1 MAGNMVYSIQLQLR
15 VDDSQLDATIA
26 KLGTLKKAA
35 KDIHVKTAGGGYRRP
50 KLSEEDIIARSARKW
65 KQRNLE
71 ERLNIGDRWH
81 LRQFGQW
88 RFSQAGWQNGL
99 NVFQK
104 RVKTFQDSFFNNVSS
119 FSGLRYNAVNLGKVF
134 TSLTGVV
141 GKAIPALGAFGQVAI
156 GAAKIWMGV
165 HAWRL
170 ASSGLPLLVGTKL
183 LNSNNMAEA
192 ASNLMQ
198 MRMAEKGL
206 GGNYQATLNRATQL
220 AAEYGFSRVGM
231 LNAMNMFT
239 GLNVDGKKLTPE
251 EASHLAE
258 VVGKIA
264 HVGGLSFERVNVN
277 LQQLLGQAV
286 PSIRDIRELVG
297 QAPFIG
303 KLAMNMMEER
313 GVQGDYRDWLKNKSN
328 LRSVLDE
335 FNELVESH
343 PVMKARGQ
351 IALAKENFWM
361 RIADGLS
368 PYWDK
373 IAQANEKL
381 YSWLSDKIVSWV
393 SNIDVEKFGKK
404 LESFVTE
411 LSVLT
416 SSIGPLVA
424 KLVEWIND
432 LTGLSK
438 EKFPEVTL
446 GPDGQ
451 VIYTGKKIKG
461 AEGQKQEADINLAAK
476 KQIAANH
483 MPNMLSELMPK
494 LDSMGVK
501 ISPDSLSAKLRDT
514 ALINRIALTNE
525 NFNKQHLDKEYSA
538 YSLDSLYINNKW
550 RAEHTEVPKRARS
563 REGKPGIGAGY
574 DLYEADVY
582 TPNREQMLANV
593 MSYFAETHNR
603 EQFEK
608 LFGGA
613 ADADAQQL
621 SDLSKG
627 SKSVFINF
635 NKEIVDMDINIA
647 SVENIEELGRKLE
660 PKIEEVVVRGLTIA
674 LNNATSV
681 T

>member
-1 MAGNMVYSIQLQLR
+1 MVYSIQLQLR

-35 KDIHVKTAGGGYRRP
+35 KEINEKATAGYSKKK
-50 KLSEEDIIARSARKW
+50 KLTDEEIIARSARKW

-71 ERLNIGDRWH
+71 ERLNIGARWR

-99 NVFQK
+99 GVFQK

-119 FSGLRYNAVNLGKVF
+119 FSGLRYNMVNLGKVF

-141 GKAIPALGAFGQVAI
+141 GKSIPAIGKFAQVAI
-156 GAAKIWMGV
+156 GAAKILIGM

-170 ASSGLPLLVGTKL
+170 VSSGIPFLVGTKL

-264 HVGGLSFERVNVN
+264 HVGGLSFDRVNRN
-277 LQQLLGQAV
+277 IQQLLAMAV
-286 PSIRDIRELVG
+286 PNSRDLNELTT
-297 QAPFIG
+297 QAPYIG

-381 YSWLSDKIVSWV
+381 YSWLSDKIVNWI
-393 SNIDVEKFGKK
+393 SNIDVNKVG
-404 LESFVTE
+404 
-411 LSVLT
+411 
-416 SSIGPLVA
+416 A
-424 KLVEWIND
+424 KLDQFILELDTFASAIQTIAN
-432 LTGLSK
+432 TIGSIANGIS
-438 EKFPEVTL
+438 F
-446 GPDGQ
+446 
-451 VIYTGKKIKG
+451 
-461 AEGQKQEADINLAAK
+461 GQKQYGEFDPETGGVRMTWGLSTNKDAALFTTMANNIAK
-476 KQIAANH
+476 KKAYGREV
-483 MPNMLSELMPK
+483 S
-494 LDSMGVK
+494 
-501 ISPDSLSAKLRDT
+501 
-514 ALINRIALTNE
+514 RIAE
-525 NFNKQHLDKEYSA
+525 FA
-538 YSLDSLYINNKW
+538 
-550 RAEHTEVPKRARS
+550 AKRAR
-563 REGKPGIGAGY
+563 EAGHGDIVQAAY
-574 DLYEADVY
+574 DKLNSNEFIDAFVG
-582 TPNREQMLANV
+582 TS
-593 MSYFAETHNR
+593 SYFNWRYTDDTKKIR
-603 EQFEK
+603 KPTLSK
-608 LFGGA
+608 LGIKA
-613 ADADAQQL
+613 I
-621 SDLSKG
+621 SDLFPAGLRGITGTGGRSTDPNAQTVSNLSQG

>member
-35 KDIHVKTAGGGYRRP
+35 KEINEKATAGYSKKK
-50 KLSEEDIIARSARKW
+50 KLTDEEIIARSARKW

-71 ERLNIGDRWH
+71 ERLNIGARWR

-99 NVFQK
+99 GVFQK

-119 FSGLRYNAVNLGKVF
+119 FSGLRYNMVNLGKVF

-141 GKAIPALGAFGQVAI
+141 GKSIPAIGKFAQVAI
-156 GAAKIWMGV
+156 GAAKILIGM

-170 ASSGLPLLVGTKL
+170 VSSGIPFLVGTKL

-231 LNAMNMFT
+231 LNAMNMFM

-381 YSWLSDKIVSWV
+381 YSWLSDKIVNWI
-393 SNIDVEKFGKK
+393 SNIDVNKVG
-404 LESFVTE
+404 
-411 LSVLT
+411 
-416 SSIGPLVA
+416 A
-424 KLVEWIND
+424 KLDQFILELDTFASAIQTIAN
-432 LTGLSK
+432 TIGSIANGIS
-438 EKFPEVTL
+438 F
-446 GPDGQ
+446 
-451 VIYTGKKIKG
+451 
-461 AEGQKQEADINLAAK
+461 GQKQYGEFDPETGGVRMTWGLSTNKDAALFTTMANNIAK
-476 KQIAANH
+476 KKAYGREV
-483 MPNMLSELMPK
+483 S
-494 LDSMGVK
+494 
-501 ISPDSLSAKLRDT
+501 
-514 ALINRIALTNE
+514 RIAE
-525 NFNKQHLDKEYSA
+525 FA
-538 YSLDSLYINNKW
+538 
-550 RAEHTEVPKRARS
+550 AKRAR
-563 REGKPGIGAGY
+563 EAGHGDIVQAAY
-574 DLYEADVY
+574 DKLNSNEFIDAFVG
-582 TPNREQMLANV
+582 TS
-593 MSYFAETHNR
+593 SYFNWRYTDDTKKIR
-603 EQFEK
+603 KPTLSK
-608 LFGGA
+608 LGIKA
-613 ADADAQQL
+613 I
-621 SDLSKG
+621 SDLFSAGLRGITGTGGRSTDPNAQTVSNLSQG

>member
-35 KDIHVKTAGGGYRRP
+35 KEINEKATAGYSKKK
-50 KLSEEDIIARSARKW
+50 KLTDEEIIARSARKW

-71 ERLNIGDRWH
+71 ERLNIGARWR

-99 NVFQK
+99 GVFQK

-119 FSGLRYNAVNLGKVF
+119 FSGLRYNMVNLGKVF

-141 GKAIPALGAFGQVAI
+141 GKSIPAIGKFAQVAI
-156 GAAKIWMGV
+156 GAAKILIGM

-170 ASSGLPLLVGTKL
+170 VSSGIPFLVGTKL

-277 LQQLLGQAV
+277 LQQLFGQAV

-343 PVMKARGQ
+343 PVMKAKGQ

-381 YSWLSDKIVSWV
+381 YSWLSDKIVNWI
-393 SNIDVEKFGKK
+393 SNIDVNKVG
-404 LESFVTE
+404 
-411 LSVLT
+411 
-416 SSIGPLVA
+416 A
-424 KLVEWIND
+424 KLDQFILELDTFASAIQTIAN
-432 LTGLSK
+432 TIGSIANGIS
-438 EKFPEVTL
+438 F
-446 GPDGQ
+446 
-451 VIYTGKKIKG
+451 
-461 AEGQKQEADINLAAK
+461 GQKQYGEFDPETGGVRMTWGLSTNKDAALFTTMANNIAK
-476 KQIAANH
+476 KKAYGREV
-483 MPNMLSELMPK
+483 S
-494 LDSMGVK
+494 
-501 ISPDSLSAKLRDT
+501 
-514 ALINRIALTNE
+514 RIAE
-525 NFNKQHLDKEYSA
+525 FA
-538 YSLDSLYINNKW
+538 
-550 RAEHTEVPKRARS
+550 AKRAR
-563 REGKPGIGAGY
+563 EAGHGDIVQAAY
-574 DLYEADVY
+574 DKLNSNEFIDAFVG
-582 TPNREQMLANV
+582 TS
-593 MSYFAETHNR
+593 SYFNWRYTDDTKKIR
-603 EQFEK
+603 KPTLSK
-608 LFGGA
+608 LGIKA
-613 ADADAQQL
+613 I
-621 SDLSKG
+621 SDLFSAGLRGITGTGGRSTDPNAQTVSNLSQG

>member
-1 MAGNMVYSIQLQLR
+1 MVYSIQLQLR

-35 KDIHVKTAGGGYRRP
+35 KEINEKATAGYSKKK
-50 KLSEEDIIARSARKW
+50 KLTDEDIIARSARKW

-71 ERLNIGDRWH
+71 ERLNIGARWH

-99 NVFQK
+99 SVFQK

-119 FSGLRYNAVNLGKVF
+119 FSGLRYNAVNLGKIF
-134 TSLTGVV
+134 TSLAGAA
-141 GKAIPALGAFGQVAI
+141 GKAIPALGAFGRVAI

-192 ASNLMQ
+192 GSNLMQ

-381 YSWLSDKIVSWV
+381 YSWLSDKIVNWI
-393 SNIDVEKFGKK
+393 SNIDVNKVG
-404 LESFVTE
+404 
-411 LSVLT
+411 
-416 SSIGPLVA
+416 A
-424 KLVEWIND
+424 KLDQFILELDTFASAIQTIANII
-432 LTGLSK
+432 GSIANGIS
-438 EKFPEVTL
+438 F
-446 GPDGQ
+446 
-451 VIYTGKKIKG
+451 
-461 AEGQKQEADINLAAK
+461 GQKQYGEFDPETGGVRMTWGLSTNKDAALFMTMANNIAK
-476 KQIAANH
+476 KKAYGREV
-483 MPNMLSELMPK
+483 S
-494 LDSMGVK
+494 
-501 ISPDSLSAKLRDT
+501 
-514 ALINRIALTNE
+514 RIAE
-525 NFNKQHLDKEYSA
+525 FA
-538 YSLDSLYINNKW
+538 
-550 RAEHTEVPKRARS
+550 AKRAR
-563 REGKPGIGAGY
+563 EAGHGDIVQAAY
-574 DLYEADVY
+574 DKLNSNEFIDAFVG
-582 TPNREQMLANV
+582 TS
-593 MSYFAETHNR
+593 SYFNWRYTDDTKKIR
-603 EQFEK
+603 KPTLSK
-608 LFGGA
+608 LGIKA
-613 ADADAQQL
+613 I
-621 SDLSKG
+621 SDLFPAGLRGITGTGGGSTDPNAQTVSNLSQG

>member
-35 KDIHVKTAGGGYRRP
+35 KEINEKATAGYSKKK
-50 KLSEEDIIARSARKW
+50 KLTDEEIIARSARKW

-71 ERLNIGDRWH
+71 ERLNIGARWR

-99 NVFQK
+99 GVFQK

-119 FSGLRYNAVNLGKVF
+119 FSGLRYNMVNLGKVF

-141 GKAIPALGAFGQVAI
+141 GKSIPAIGKFAQVAI
-156 GAAKIWMGV
+156 GAAKILIGM

-170 ASSGLPLLVGTKL
+170 VSSGIPFLVGTKL

-264 HVGGLSFERVNVN
+264 HVGGLSFDRVNVN
-277 LQQLLGQAV
+277 LQQLFGQAV

-343 PVMKARGQ
+343 PVMKAKGQ

-381 YSWLSDKIVSWV
+381 YSWLSDKIVNWI
-393 SNIDVEKFGKK
+393 SNIDVNKVG
-404 LESFVTE
+404 
-411 LSVLT
+411 
-416 SSIGPLVA
+416 A
-424 KLVEWIND
+424 KLDQFILELDTFASAIQTIAN
-432 LTGLSK
+432 TIGSIANGIS
-438 EKFPEVTL
+438 F
-446 GPDGQ
+446 
-451 VIYTGKKIKG
+451 
-461 AEGQKQEADINLAAK
+461 GQKQYGEFDPETGGVRMTWGLSTNKDAALFTTMANNIAK
-476 KQIAANH
+476 KKGVW
-483 MPNMLSELMPK
+483 PRGLSHCGIRGE
-494 LDSMGVK
+494 
-501 ISPDSLSAKLRDT
+501 T
-514 ALINRIALTNE
+514 
-525 NFNKQHLDKEYSA
+525 
-538 YSLDSLYINNKW
+538 
-550 RAEHTEVPKRARS
+550 RS
-563 REGKPGIGAGY
+563 RSW
-574 DLYEADVY
+574 
-582 TPNREQMLANV
+582 TR
-593 MSYFAETHNR
+593 
-603 EQFEK
+603 
-608 LFGGA
+608 
-613 ADADAQQL
+613 
-621 SDLSKG
+621 
-627 SKSVFINF
+627 
-635 NKEIVDMDINIA
+635 
-647 SVENIEELGRKLE
+647 
-660 PKIEEVVVRGLTIA
+660 
-674 LNNATSV
+674 
-681 T
+681 

>member
-35 KDIHVKTAGGGYRRP
+35 KDIYVKTAGGGYRRP
-50 KLSEEDIIARSARKW
+50 KLPEEDIIA
-65 KQRNLE
+65 
-71 ERLNIGDRWH
+71 RWH

-119 FSGLRYNAVNLGKVF
+119 FSGLRYNMVNLGKVF

-258 VVGKIA
+258 IVGKIA

-525 NFNKQHLDKEYSA
+525 NFNKQHLDKEYSV

>member
-1 MAGNMVYSIQLQLR
+1 MVYSIQLQLR

-35 KDIHVKTAGGGYRRP
+35 KEINEKATAGYSKKK
-50 KLSEEDIIARSARKW
+50 KLTDEEIIARSARKW

-71 ERLNIGDRWH
+71 ERLNIGARWH

-99 NVFQK
+99 GVFQK

-119 FSGLRYNAVNLGKVF
+119 FSGLRYNAVNLGKTF
-134 TSLTGVV
+134 TSLAGAA

-170 ASSGLPLLVGTKL
+170 ASSGLPLLVGTRM

-206 GGNYQATLNRATQL
+206 GGNYQATLNRATQE
-220 AAEYGFSRVGM
+220 AAEYGFSRVVM

-277 LQQLLGQAV
+277 LQQLLGQAA

-393 SNIDVEKFGKK
+393 SNIDVNKVG
-404 LESFVTE
+404 
-411 LSVLT
+411 
-416 SSIGPLVA
+416 A
-424 KLVEWIND
+424 KLDQFILELDTFASAIQTIANTIGSTANGISFGPKQYGEFDPETGGVRMTW
-432 LTGLSK
+432 GLSTNK
-438 EKFPEVTL
+438 DAALFTTMANN
-446 GPDGQ
+446 
-451 VIYTGKKIKG
+451 I
-461 AEGQKQEADINLAAK
+461 AK
-476 KQIAANH
+476 KKAYGREV
-483 MPNMLSELMPK
+483 S
-494 LDSMGVK
+494 
-501 ISPDSLSAKLRDT
+501 
-514 ALINRIALTNE
+514 RIAE
-525 NFNKQHLDKEYSA
+525 FA
-538 YSLDSLYINNKW
+538 
-550 RAEHTEVPKRARS
+550 AKRAR
-563 REGKPGIGAGY
+563 EAGHGDIVQAAY
-574 DLYEADVY
+574 DKLNSNEFIDAFVG
-582 TPNREQMLANV
+582 TS
-593 MSYFAETHNR
+593 SYFNWRYTDDTKKIR
-603 EQFEK
+603 KPTLSK
-608 LFGGA
+608 LGIKA
-613 ADADAQQL
+613 I
-621 SDLSKG
+621 SDLFPAGLRGITGTGGRSTDPNAQTVSNLSQG
-627 SKSVFINF
+627 SKSIFINF

-647 SVENIEELGRKLE
+647 SVENIDELGRKLE

>member
-35 KDIHVKTAGGGYRRP
+35 KEINEKATAGYSKKK
-50 KLSEEDIIARSARKW
+50 KLTDEEIIARSARKW

-71 ERLNIGDRWH
+71 ERLNIGARWR

-99 NVFQK
+99 GVFQK

-119 FSGLRYNAVNLGKVF
+119 FSGLRYNMVNLGKVF

-141 GKAIPALGAFGQVAI
+141 GKSIPAIGKFAQVAI
-156 GAAKIWMGV
+156 GAAKILIGM

-170 ASSGLPLLVGTKL
+170 VSSGIPFLVGTKL

-313 GVQGDYRDWLKNKSN
+313 GVQGDYRYWLKNKSN

-381 YSWLSDKIVSWV
+381 YSWLSDKIVNWI
-393 SNIDVEKFGKK
+393 SNIDVNKVG
-404 LESFVTE
+404 
-411 LSVLT
+411 
-416 SSIGPLVA
+416 A
-424 KLVEWIND
+424 KLDQFILELDTFASAIQTIAN
-432 LTGLSK
+432 TIGSIANGIS
-438 EKFPEVTL
+438 F
-446 GPDGQ
+446 
-451 VIYTGKKIKG
+451 
-461 AEGQKQEADINLAAK
+461 GQKQYGEFDPETGGVRMTWGLSTNKDAALFTTMANNIAK
-476 KQIAANH
+476 KKAYGREV
-483 MPNMLSELMPK
+483 S
-494 LDSMGVK
+494 
-501 ISPDSLSAKLRDT
+501 
-514 ALINRIALTNE
+514 RIAE
-525 NFNKQHLDKEYSA
+525 FA
-538 YSLDSLYINNKW
+538 
-550 RAEHTEVPKRARS
+550 AKRAR
-563 REGKPGIGAGY
+563 EAEHGDIVQAAY
-574 DLYEADVY
+574 DKLNSNEFIDAFVG
-582 TPNREQMLANV
+582 TS
-593 MSYFAETHNR
+593 SYFNWWYTDDTKKIR
-603 EQFEK
+603 KPTLSK
-608 LFGGA
+608 LGIKA
-613 ADADAQQL
+613 I
-621 SDLSKG
+621 SDLFSAGLRGITGTGGRSTDPNAQTVSNLSQG

>member
-35 KDIHVKTAGGGYRRP
+35 KEINEKATAGYSKKK
-50 KLSEEDIIARSARKW
+50 KLTDEEIIARSARKW

-71 ERLNIGDRWH
+71 ERLNIGARWR

-99 NVFQK
+99 GVFQK

-119 FSGLRYNAVNLGKVF
+119 FSGLRYNMVNLGKVF

-141 GKAIPALGAFGQVAI
+141 GKSIPAIGKFAQVAI
-156 GAAKIWMGV
+156 GAAKILIGM

-170 ASSGLPLLVGTKL
+170 VSSGIPFLVGTKL

-264 HVGGLSFERVNVN
+264 HAGGLSFDRVNVN
-277 LQQLLGQAV
+277 LQQLFGQAV

-381 YSWLSDKIVSWV
+381 YSWLSDKIVNWI
-393 SNIDVEKFGKK
+393 SNIDVNKVG
-404 LESFVTE
+404 
-411 LSVLT
+411 
-416 SSIGPLVA
+416 A
-424 KLVEWIND
+424 KLDQFILELDTFASAIQTIAN
-432 LTGLSK
+432 TIGSIANGIS
-438 EKFPEVTL
+438 F
-446 GPDGQ
+446 
-451 VIYTGKKIKG
+451 
-461 AEGQKQEADINLAAK
+461 GQKQYGEFDPETGGVRMTWGLSTNKDAALFTTMANNIAK
-476 KQIAANH
+476 KKAYGREV
-483 MPNMLSELMPK
+483 S
-494 LDSMGVK
+494 
-501 ISPDSLSAKLRDT
+501 
-514 ALINRIALTNE
+514 RIAE
-525 NFNKQHLDKEYSA
+525 FA
-538 YSLDSLYINNKW
+538 
-550 RAEHTEVPKRARS
+550 AKRAR
-563 REGKPGIGAGY
+563 EAGHGDIVQAAY
-574 DLYEADVY
+574 DKLNSNEFIDAFVG
-582 TPNREQMLANV
+582 TS
-593 MSYFAETHNR
+593 SYFNWRYTDDTKKIR
-603 EQFEK
+603 KPTLSK
-608 LFGGA
+608 LGIKA
-613 ADADAQQL
+613 I
-621 SDLSKG
+621 SDLFPAGLRGITGTGGRSTDPNAQTVSNLSQG

>member
-35 KDIHVKTAGGGYRRP
+35 KEINEKATAGYSKKK
-50 KLSEEDIIARSARKW
+50 KLTDEEIIARSARKW

-71 ERLNIGDRWH
+71 ERLNIGARWH

-99 NVFQK
+99 GVFQK

-119 FSGLRYNAVNLGKVF
+119 FSGLRYNAVNLGKTF
-134 TSLTGVV
+134 TSLAGAA

-170 ASSGLPLLVGTKL
+170 ASSGLPLLVGTRM

-361 RIADGLS
+361 RIADDLS

-381 YSWLSDKIVSWV
+381 YSWLSDKIVNWI
-393 SNIDVEKFGKK
+393 SNIDVNKVG
-404 LESFVTE
+404 
-411 LSVLT
+411 
-416 SSIGPLVA
+416 A
-424 KLVEWIND
+424 KLDQFILELDTFASAIQTIANTIGSTANGISFGPKQYGEFDPETGGVRMTW
-432 LTGLSK
+432 GLSTNK
-438 EKFPEVTL
+438 DAALFTTMANNIAQKKAYGREV
-446 GPDGQ
+446 
-451 VIYTGKKIKG
+451 
-461 AEGQKQEADINLAAK
+461 
-476 KQIAANH
+476 
-483 MPNMLSELMPK
+483 S
-494 LDSMGVK
+494 
-501 ISPDSLSAKLRDT
+501 
-514 ALINRIALTNE
+514 RIAE
-525 NFNKQHLDKEYSA
+525 FA
-538 YSLDSLYINNKW
+538 
-550 RAEHTEVPKRARS
+550 AKRAR
-563 REGKPGIGAGY
+563 EAGHGDIVQAAY
-574 DLYEADVY
+574 DKLNSNEFIDAFVG
-582 TPNREQMLANV
+582 TS
-593 MSYFAETHNR
+593 SYFNWRYTDDTKKIR
-603 EQFEK
+603 KPTLSK
-608 LFGGA
+608 LGIKA
-613 ADADAQQL
+613 I
-621 SDLSKG
+621 SDLFPAGLRGITGTGGRSTDPNAQTVSNLSQG
-627 SKSVFINF
+627 SKSIFINF

-647 SVENIEELGRKLE
+647 SVENIDELGRKLE

>member
-35 KDIHVKTAGGGYRRP
+35 KDIYVRTAGGGYRRP
-50 KLSEEDIIARSARKW
+50 KLPEEDIIARSARKW

-71 ERLNIGDRWH
+71 ERLNIGARWH

-99 NVFQK
+99 SVFQK

-264 HVGGLSFERVNVN
+264 YVGGLSFERVNVN

-381 YSWLSDKIVSWV
+381 YSWLGDKIVSWV
-393 SNIDVEKFGKK
+393 SNIDVEKFGEK
-404 LESFVTE
+404 LESFVSE
-411 LSVLT
+411 LSILT
-416 SSIGPLVA
+416 SRIGPLVT
-424 KLVEWIND
+424 KLIDWANK
-432 LTGLSK
+432 LTGLPTYREPKLFTDDSGNIIYSDK
-438 EKFPEVTL
+438 VNAL
-446 GPDGQ
+446 GF
-451 VIYTGKKIKG
+451 
-461 AEGQKQEADINLAAK
+461 EGQENNEKTYQKALERKAAE
-476 KQIAANH
+476 
-483 MPNMLSELMPK
+483 ELPLFEDDLNK
-494 LDSMGVK
+494 ALDSLGYKNK
-501 ISPDSLSAKLRDT
+501 IHADTLTARLKSPELAHK
-514 ALINRIALTNE
+514 IALAGK
-525 NFNKQHLDKEYSA
+525 NFQIKSYIAPYSESHLKEIGAGVLYQPKINPTTGLPHLPYVELNVKSPSLDKEKTM
-538 YSLDSLYINNKW
+538 DSLIEFFK
-550 RAEHTEVPKRARS
+550 
-563 REGKPGIGAGY
+563 G
-574 DLYEADVY
+574 
-582 TPNREQMLANV
+582 LANGKK
-593 MSYFAETHNR
+593 MADI
-603 EQFEK
+603 
-608 LFGGA
+608 FGGA

>member
-71 ERLNIGDRWH
+71 ERLNIGAR
-81 LRQFGQW
+81 G
-88 RFSQAGWQNGL
+88 GWQNGL

-134 TSLTGVV
+134 TSLMGVV

>member
-1 MAGNMVYSIQLQLR
+1 MPGNMVYSIQLQLR

-35 KDIHVKTAGGGYRRP
+35 KDIHVRTAGNLPRRL
-50 KLSEEDIIARSARKW
+50 KLPEEDIIARSARKW

-71 ERLNIGDRWH
+71 ERLNIGARWH

-88 RFSQAGWQNGL
+88 RFSQAGWQNGMG
-99 NVFQK
+99 VFQK

-119 FSGLRYNAVNLGKVF
+119 FSGLRYNAVNLGKIF
-134 TSLTGVV
+134 TSLAGAA

-170 ASSGLPLLVGTKL
+170 ASSGLPLLVGTRM

-277 LQQLLGQAV
+277 LQQLLGQAA

-381 YSWLSDKIVSWV
+381 YSWLSDKIVNWI
-393 SNIDVEKFGKK
+393 SNIDVNKVG
-404 LESFVTE
+404 
-411 LSVLT
+411 
-416 SSIGPLVA
+416 A
-424 KLVEWIND
+424 KLDQFILELDTFASAIQTIAN
-432 LTGLSK
+432 TIGSIANGIS
-438 EKFPEVTL
+438 F
-446 GPDGQ
+446 
-451 VIYTGKKIKG
+451 
-461 AEGQKQEADINLAAK
+461 GQKQYGEFDPETGGVRMTWGLSTNKDAALFTTMANNIAK
-476 KQIAANH
+476 KKGVW
-483 MPNMLSELMPK
+483 PRGLSHCEIR
-494 LDSMGVK
+494 GE
-501 ISPDSLSAKLRDT
+501 T
-514 ALINRIALTNE
+514 
-525 NFNKQHLDKEYSA
+525 
-538 YSLDSLYINNKW
+538 
-550 RAEHTEVPKRARS
+550 RS
-563 REGKPGIGAGY
+563 RSW
-574 DLYEADVY
+574 
-582 TPNREQMLANV
+582 TR
-593 MSYFAETHNR
+593 
-603 EQFEK
+603 
-608 LFGGA
+608 
-613 ADADAQQL
+613 
-621 SDLSKG
+621 
-627 SKSVFINF
+627 
-635 NKEIVDMDINIA
+635 
-647 SVENIEELGRKLE
+647 
-660 PKIEEVVVRGLTIA
+660 
-674 LNNATSV
+674 
-681 T
+681 

>member
-35 KDIHVKTAGGGYRRP
+35 KEINEKATAGYSKKK
-50 KLSEEDIIARSARKW
+50 KLTDEEIIARSARKW

-71 ERLNIGDRWH
+71 ERLNIGARWR

-99 NVFQK
+99 GVFQK

-119 FSGLRYNAVNLGKVF
+119 FSGLRYNMVNLGKVF

-141 GKAIPALGAFGQVAI
+141 GKSIPAIGKFAQVAI
-156 GAAKIWMGV
+156 GAAKILIGM

-170 ASSGLPLLVGTKL
+170 VSSGIPFLVGTKL

-251 EASHLAE
+251 EASYLAE

-343 PVMKARGQ
+343 PVMKAKGQ

-381 YSWLSDKIVSWV
+381 YSWLSDKIVNWI
-393 SNIDVEKFGKK
+393 SNIDVNKVGAKLDQFILELDTFASAIQTIANTIGSIANGISFGKK
-404 LESFVTE
+404 QYGEFDPETGGVRMTWGLSTNKDAALFTTMANNIAKKKAYGREVSRIAEFAAKRAREAGHGDIVQAAYDKLNSNEFIDAFVG
-411 LSVLT
+411 T
-416 SSIGPLVA
+416 SSYFN
-424 KLVEWIND
+424 WR
-432 LTGLSK
+432 
-438 EKFPEVTL
+438 
-446 GPDGQ
+446 
-451 VIYTGKKIKG
+451 YTDDTKKIRK
-461 AEGQKQEADINLAAK
+461 
-476 KQIAANH
+476 
-483 MPNMLSELMPK
+483 PTLSELGIKAIRDLFSAGLRGITGTGGRSTDPNAQTV
-494 LDSMGVK
+494 SN
-501 ISPDSLSAKLRDT
+501 LS
-514 ALINRIALTNE
+514 
-525 NFNKQHLDKEYSA
+525 Q
-538 YSLDSLYINNKW
+538 
-550 RAEHTEVPKRARS
+550 
-563 REGKPGIGAGY
+563 
-574 DLYEADVY
+574 
-582 TPNREQMLANV
+582 
-593 MSYFAETHNR
+593 
-603 EQFEK
+603 
-608 LFGGA
+608 
-613 ADADAQQL
+613 
-621 SDLSKG
+621 G

>member
-1 MAGNMVYSIQLQLR
+1 MVYSIQLQLR

-35 KDIHVKTAGGGYRRP
+35 KEINEKATAGYSKKK
-50 KLSEEDIIARSARKW
+50 KLTDEEIIARSARKW

-71 ERLNIGDRWH
+71 ERLNIGARWR

-99 NVFQK
+99 GVFQK

-119 FSGLRYNAVNLGKVF
+119 FSGLRYNMVNLGKVF

-141 GKAIPALGAFGQVAI
+141 GKSIPAIGKFAQVAI
-156 GAAKIWMGV
+156 GAAKILIGM

-170 ASSGLPLLVGTKL
+170 VSSGIPFLVGTKL

-231 LNAMNMFT
+231 LNAMNMFM

-264 HVGGLSFERVNVN
+264 HVGGLSFERVNRN
-277 LQQLLGQAV
+277 IQQLLAMAV
-286 PSIRDIRELVG
+286 PNSRDLNELTT
-297 QAPFIG
+297 QAPYIG

-381 YSWLSDKIVSWV
+381 YSWLSDKIVNWI
-393 SNIDVEKFGKK
+393 SNIDVNKVG
-404 LESFVTE
+404 
-411 LSVLT
+411 
-416 SSIGPLVA
+416 A
-424 KLVEWIND
+424 KLDQFILELDTFASAIQTIAN
-432 LTGLSK
+432 TIGSIANGIS
-438 EKFPEVTL
+438 F
-446 GPDGQ
+446 
-451 VIYTGKKIKG
+451 
-461 AEGQKQEADINLAAK
+461 GQKQYGEFDPETGGVRMTWGLSTNKDAALFTTMANNIAK
-476 KQIAANH
+476 KKAYGREV
-483 MPNMLSELMPK
+483 S
-494 LDSMGVK
+494 
-501 ISPDSLSAKLRDT
+501 
-514 ALINRIALTNE
+514 RIAE
-525 NFNKQHLDKEYSA
+525 FA
-538 YSLDSLYINNKW
+538 
-550 RAEHTEVPKRARS
+550 AKRAR
-563 REGKPGIGAGY
+563 EAEHGDIVQAAY
-574 DLYEADVY
+574 DKLNSNEFIDAFVG
-582 TPNREQMLANV
+582 TS
-593 MSYFAETHNR
+593 SYFNWWYTDDTKKIR
-603 EQFEK
+603 KPTLSK
-608 LFGGA
+608 LGIKA
-613 ADADAQQL
+613 I
-621 SDLSKG
+621 SDLFSAGLRGITGTGGRSTDPNAQTVSNLSQG

>member
-1 MAGNMVYSIQLQLR
+1 MVYSIQLQLR

-35 KDIHVKTAGGGYRRP
+35 KEINEKATAGYSKKK
-50 KLSEEDIIARSARKW
+50 KLTDEEIIARSARKW

-71 ERLNIGDRWH
+71 ERLNIGARWR

-99 NVFQK
+99 GVFQK

-119 FSGLRYNAVNLGKVF
+119 FSGLRYNMVNLGKVF

-141 GKAIPALGAFGQVAI
+141 GKSIPAIGKFAQVAI
-156 GAAKIWMGV
+156 GAAKILIGM

-170 ASSGLPLLVGTKL
+170 VSSGIPFLVGTKL

-264 HVGGLSFERVNVN
+264 HVGGLSFDRVNVN
-277 LQQLLGQAV
+277 LQQLFGQAV

-381 YSWLSDKIVSWV
+381 YSWLSDKIVNWI
-393 SNIDVEKFGKK
+393 SNIDVNKVG
-404 LESFVTE
+404 
-411 LSVLT
+411 
-416 SSIGPLVA
+416 A
-424 KLVEWIND
+424 KLDQFILELDTFASAIQTIAN
-432 LTGLSK
+432 TIGSIANGIS
-438 EKFPEVTL
+438 F
-446 GPDGQ
+446 
-451 VIYTGKKIKG
+451 
-461 AEGQKQEADINLAAK
+461 GQKQYGEFDPETGGVRMTWGLSTNKDAALFTTMANNIAK
-476 KQIAANH
+476 KKAYGREV
-483 MPNMLSELMPK
+483 S
-494 LDSMGVK
+494 
-501 ISPDSLSAKLRDT
+501 
-514 ALINRIALTNE
+514 RIAE
-525 NFNKQHLDKEYSA
+525 FA
-538 YSLDSLYINNKW
+538 
-550 RAEHTEVPKRARS
+550 AKRAR
-563 REGKPGIGAGY
+563 EAGHGDIVQAAY
-574 DLYEADVY
+574 DKLNSNEFIDAFVG
-582 TPNREQMLANV
+582 TS
-593 MSYFAETHNR
+593 SYFNWRYTDDTKKIR
-603 EQFEK
+603 KPTLSK
-608 LFGGA
+608 LGIKA
-613 ADADAQQL
+613 I
-621 SDLSKG
+621 SDLFSAGLRGITGTGGRSTDPNAQTVSNLSQG

-647 SVENIEELGRKLE
+647 SVENIDELGRKLE

-674 LNNATSV
+674 LYNATSV

>member
-35 KDIHVKTAGGGYRRP
+35 KEINEKATAGYSKKK
-50 KLSEEDIIARSARKW
+50 KLTDEEIIARSARKW

-71 ERLNIGDRWH
+71 ERLNIGARWR

-99 NVFQK
+99 GVFQK

-119 FSGLRYNAVNLGKVF
+119 FSGLRYNMVNLGKVF

-141 GKAIPALGAFGQVAI
+141 GKSIPAIGKFAQVAI
-156 GAAKIWMGV
+156 GAAKILIGM

-170 ASSGLPLLVGTKL
+170 VSSGIPFLVGTKL

-239 GLNVDGKKLTPE
+239 GLNVDGKKLPPE

-343 PVMKARGQ
+343 PVMKARGH
-351 IALAKENFWM
+351 IARAKENFWM
-361 RIADGLS
+361 RIADDLS

-381 YSWLSDKIVSWV
+381 YSWLSDKIVNWI
-393 SNIDVEKFGKK
+393 SNIDVNKVG
-404 LESFVTE
+404 
-411 LSVLT
+411 
-416 SSIGPLVA
+416 A
-424 KLVEWIND
+424 KLDQFILELDTFASAIQTIAN
-432 LTGLSK
+432 TIGSIANGIS
-438 EKFPEVTL
+438 F
-446 GPDGQ
+446 
-451 VIYTGKKIKG
+451 
-461 AEGQKQEADINLAAK
+461 GQKQYGEFDPETGGVRMTWGLSTNKDAALFTTMANNIAK
-476 KQIAANH
+476 KKAYGREVSRIAAF
-483 MPNMLSELMPK
+483 
-494 LDSMGVK
+494 
-501 ISPDSLSAKLRDT
+501 A
-514 ALINRIALTNE
+514 A
-525 NFNKQHLDKEYSA
+525 
-538 YSLDSLYINNKW
+538 
-550 RAEHTEVPKRARS
+550 KRAR
-563 REGKPGIGAGY
+563 EAGHGDIVQAAY
-574 DLYEADVY
+574 DKLNSNEFIDAFVG
-582 TPNREQMLANV
+582 TS
-593 MSYFAETHNR
+593 SYFNWRYTDDTKKISKPTLS
-603 EQFEK
+603 K
-608 LFGGA
+608 LGIKA
-613 ADADAQQL
+613 I
-621 SDLSKG
+621 SDLFPAGLRGITGTGGRSTDPNAQTVSNLSQG

>member
-35 KDIHVKTAGGGYRRP
+35 KEINEKATAGYSKKK
-50 KLSEEDIIARSARKW
+50 KLTDEEIIARSARKW

-71 ERLNIGDRWH
+71 ERLNIGARWH

-99 NVFQK
+99 GVFQK
-104 RVKTFQDSFFNNVSS
+104 QVKTFQDSFFNNVSS
-119 FSGLRYNAVNLGKVF
+119 FSGLRYNAVNLGKTF
-134 TSLTGVV
+134 TSLAGAA

-170 ASSGLPLLVGTKL
+170 ASSGLPLLVGTRM

-264 HVGGLSFERVNVN
+264 HMGGLSFERVNVN

-381 YSWLSDKIVSWV
+381 YSWLSDKIVNWI
-393 SNIDVEKFGKK
+393 SNIDVNKVG
-404 LESFVTE
+404 
-411 LSVLT
+411 
-416 SSIGPLVA
+416 A
-424 KLVEWIND
+424 KLDQFILELDTFASAIQTIAN
-432 LTGLSK
+432 TIGSTANGIS
-438 EKFPEVTL
+438 F
-446 GPDGQ
+446 
-451 VIYTGKKIKG
+451 
-461 AEGQKQEADINLAAK
+461 GQKQYGEFDPETGGVRMTWGLSTNKDAALFTTMANNIAK
-476 KQIAANH
+476 KKAYGREV
-483 MPNMLSELMPK
+483 S
-494 LDSMGVK
+494 
-501 ISPDSLSAKLRDT
+501 
-514 ALINRIALTNE
+514 RIAE
-525 NFNKQHLDKEYSA
+525 FA
-538 YSLDSLYINNKW
+538 
-550 RAEHTEVPKRARS
+550 AKRAR
-563 REGKPGIGAGY
+563 EAGHGDIVQAAY
-574 DLYEADVY
+574 DKLNSNEFIDAFVG
-582 TPNREQMLANV
+582 TS
-593 MSYFAETHNR
+593 SYFNWRYTDDTKKIR
-603 EQFEK
+603 KPTLSK
-608 LFGGA
+608 LGIKA
-613 ADADAQQL
+613 I
-621 SDLSKG
+621 SDLFPAGLRGTGGRSTDPNAQTVSNLSQG

>member
-1 MAGNMVYSIQLQLR
+1 MVYSIQLQLR

-35 KDIHVKTAGGGYRRP
+35 KEINEKATAGYSKKK
-50 KLSEEDIIARSARKW
+50 KLTDEEIIARSARKW

-71 ERLNIGDRWH
+71 ERLNIGARWR

-99 NVFQK
+99 GVFQK

-119 FSGLRYNAVNLGKVF
+119 FSGLRYNMVNLGKVF

-141 GKAIPALGAFGQVAI
+141 GKSIPAIGKFAQVAI
-156 GAAKIWMGV
+156 GAAKILIGM

-170 ASSGLPLLVGTKL
+170 VSSGIPFLVGTKL

-231 LNAMNMFT
+231 LNAMNMFM

-264 HVGGLSFERVNVN
+264 HVGGLSFERVNRN
-277 LQQLLGQAV
+277 IQQLLAMAV
-286 PSIRDIRELVG
+286 PNSRDLNELTT
-297 QAPFIG
+297 QAPYIG

-313 GVQGDYRDWLKNKSN
+313 GVQGDYRYWLKNKSN

-381 YSWLSDKIVSWV
+381 YSWLSDKIVNWI
-393 SNIDVEKFGKK
+393 SNIDVNKVG
-404 LESFVTE
+404 
-411 LSVLT
+411 
-416 SSIGPLVA
+416 A
-424 KLVEWIND
+424 KLDQFILELDTFASAIQTIAN
-432 LTGLSK
+432 TIGSIANGIS
-438 EKFPEVTL
+438 F
-446 GPDGQ
+446 
-451 VIYTGKKIKG
+451 
-461 AEGQKQEADINLAAK
+461 GQKQYGEFDPETGGVRMTWGLSTNKDAALFTTMANNIAK
-476 KQIAANH
+476 KKAYGREV
-483 MPNMLSELMPK
+483 S
-494 LDSMGVK
+494 
-501 ISPDSLSAKLRDT
+501 
-514 ALINRIALTNE
+514 RIAE
-525 NFNKQHLDKEYSA
+525 FA
-538 YSLDSLYINNKW
+538 
-550 RAEHTEVPKRARS
+550 AKRAR
-563 REGKPGIGAGY
+563 EAEHGDIVQAAY
-574 DLYEADVY
+574 DKLNSNEFIDAFVG
-582 TPNREQMLANV
+582 TS
-593 MSYFAETHNR
+593 SYFNWWYTDDTKKIR
-603 EQFEK
+603 KPTLSK
-608 LFGGA
+608 LGIKA
-613 ADADAQQL
+613 I
-621 SDLSKG
+621 SDLFSAGLRGITGTGGRSTDPNAQTVSNLSQG

>member
-1 MAGNMVYSIQLQLR
+1 MVYSIQLQLR

-35 KDIHVKTAGGGYRRP
+35 KEINEKATAGYSKKK
-50 KLSEEDIIARSARKW
+50 KLTDEEIIARSARKW

-71 ERLNIGDRWH
+71 ERLNIGARWR

-99 NVFQK
+99 GVFQK

-119 FSGLRYNAVNLGKVF
+119 FSGLRYNMVNLGKVF

-141 GKAIPALGAFGQVAI
+141 GKSIPAIGKFAQVAI
-156 GAAKIWMGV
+156 GAAKILIGM

-170 ASSGLPLLVGTKL
+170 VSSGIPFLVGTKL

-277 LQQLLGQAV
+277 LQQLFGQAV

-343 PVMKARGQ
+343 PVMKAKGQ

-381 YSWLSDKIVSWV
+381 YSWLSDKIVNWI
-393 SNIDVEKFGKK
+393 SNIDVNKVGAKLDQFILELDTFASAIQTIANTIGSIANGISFGKK
-404 LESFVTE
+404 QYGEFDPETGGVRMTWGLSTNKDAALFTTMANNIAKKKAYGREVSRIAEFAAKRAREAGHGDIVQAAYDKLNSNEFIDAFVG
-411 LSVLT
+411 T
-416 SSIGPLVA
+416 SSYFN
-424 KLVEWIND
+424 WR
-432 LTGLSK
+432 
-438 EKFPEVTL
+438 
-446 GPDGQ
+446 
-451 VIYTGKKIKG
+451 YTDDTKKIRK
-461 AEGQKQEADINLAAK
+461 
-476 KQIAANH
+476 
-483 MPNMLSELMPK
+483 PTLSEL
-494 LDSMGVK
+494 
-501 ISPDSLSAKLRDT
+501 
-514 ALINRIALTNE
+514 
-525 NFNKQHLDKEYSA
+525 
-538 YSLDSLYINNKW
+538 
-550 RAEHTEVPKRARS
+550 
-563 REGKPGIGAGY
+563 GIKAI
-574 DLYEADVY
+574 
-582 TPNREQMLANV
+582 
-593 MSYFAETHNR
+593 
-603 EQFEK
+603 
-608 LFGGA
+608 
-613 ADADAQQL
+613 
-621 SDLSKG
+621 SDLFSAGLRGITGTGGRSTDPNAQTVSNLSQG

>member
-35 KDIHVKTAGGGYRRP
+35 KEINEKATAGYSKKK
-50 KLSEEDIIARSARKW
+50 KLTDEEIIARSARKW

-71 ERLNIGDRWH
+71 ERLNIGARWH

-99 NVFQK
+99 GVFQK

-134 TSLTGVV
+134 TSLAGAA

-156 GAAKIWMGV
+156 GAAKIWMGM

-170 ASSGLPLLVGTKL
+170 ASSGLPLLVGTRM

-239 GLNVDGKKLTPE
+239 GLNVDGKKLTPG

-381 YSWLSDKIVSWV
+381 YSWLSDKIVNWI
-393 SNIDVEKFGKK
+393 SNIDVNKVG
-404 LESFVTE
+404 
-411 LSVLT
+411 
-416 SSIGPLVA
+416 A
-424 KLVEWIND
+424 KLDQFILELDTFASAIQTIAN
-432 LTGLSK
+432 TIGSIANGIS
-438 EKFPEVTL
+438 F
-446 GPDGQ
+446 
-451 VIYTGKKIKG
+451 
-461 AEGQKQEADINLAAK
+461 GQKQYGEFDPETGGVRMTWGLSINKDAALFTTMANNIAK
-476 KQIAANH
+476 KKAYGREV
-483 MPNMLSELMPK
+483 S
-494 LDSMGVK
+494 
-501 ISPDSLSAKLRDT
+501 
-514 ALINRIALTNE
+514 RIAE
-525 NFNKQHLDKEYSA
+525 FA
-538 YSLDSLYINNKW
+538 
-550 RAEHTEVPKRARS
+550 AKRAR
-563 REGKPGIGAGY
+563 EAGHGDIVQAAY
-574 DLYEADVY
+574 DKLNSNEFIDAFVG
-582 TPNREQMLANV
+582 TS
-593 MSYFAETHNR
+593 SYFNWRYTDDTKKIR
-603 EQFEK
+603 KPTLSK
-608 LFGGA
+608 LGIKA
-613 ADADAQQL
+613 I
-621 SDLSKG
+621 SDLFSAGLRGITGTGGRSTDPNAQTVSNLSQG

>member
-35 KDIHVKTAGGGYRRP
+35 KEINEKATAGYSKKK
-50 KLSEEDIIARSARKW
+50 KLTDEEIIARSARKW

-71 ERLNIGDRWH
+71 ERLNIGARWH

-99 NVFQK
+99 GVFQK
-104 RVKTFQDSFFNNVSS
+104 RVKTFQNSFFNNVSS
-119 FSGLRYNAVNLGKVF
+119 FSGLRYNMVNLGKVF

-141 GKAIPALGAFGQVAI
+141 GKSIPAIGKFAQVAI
-156 GAAKIWMGV
+156 GAAKILIGM

-170 ASSGLPLLVGTKL
+170 VSSGIPFLVGTKL

-239 GLNVDGKKLTPE
+239 DLNVDGKKLTPE

-264 HVGGLSFERVNVN
+264 HVGGLSFDRVNRN
-277 LQQLLGQAV
+277 IQQLLAMAV
-286 PSIRDIRELVG
+286 PNSRDLNELTT
-297 QAPFIG
+297 QAPYIG

-335 FNELVESH
+335 FNKLVESH

-373 IAQANEKL
+373 IAKANEKL
-381 YSWLSDKIVSWV
+381 YSWLSDKIVNWI
-393 SNIDVEKFGKK
+393 SNIDVNKVG
-404 LESFVTE
+404 
-411 LSVLT
+411 
-416 SSIGPLVA
+416 A
-424 KLVEWIND
+424 KLDQFILELDTFASAIQTIAN
-432 LTGLSK
+432 TIGSIANGIS
-438 EKFPEVTL
+438 F
-446 GPDGQ
+446 
-451 VIYTGKKIKG
+451 
-461 AEGQKQEADINLAAK
+461 GQKQYGEFDPETGGVRMTWGLSTNKDAALFMTMANNIAK
-476 KQIAANH
+476 KKAYGREV
-483 MPNMLSELMPK
+483 S
-494 LDSMGVK
+494 
-501 ISPDSLSAKLRDT
+501 
-514 ALINRIALTNE
+514 RIAE
-525 NFNKQHLDKEYSA
+525 FA
-538 YSLDSLYINNKW
+538 
-550 RAEHTEVPKRARS
+550 AKRAR
-563 REGKPGIGAGY
+563 EAGHGDIVQAAY
-574 DLYEADVY
+574 DKLNSNEFIDAFVG
-582 TPNREQMLANV
+582 TS
-593 MSYFAETHNR
+593 SYFNWWYTDDTKKIR
-603 EQFEK
+603 KPTLSK
-608 LFGGA
+608 LGIKA
-613 ADADAQQL
+613 I
-621 SDLSKG
+621 SDLFSAGLRGITGMGGRSTDPNAQTVSNLSQG

>member
-35 KDIHVKTAGGGYRRP
+35 KEINEKATAGYSKKK
-50 KLSEEDIIARSARKW
+50 KLTDEEIIARSARKW

-71 ERLNIGDRWH
+71 ERLNIGARWR

-88 RFSQAGWQNGL
+88 RFSQAGWQNGRG
-99 NVFQK
+99 VFQK

-119 FSGLRYNAVNLGKVF
+119 FSGLRYNMVNLGKVF

-141 GKAIPALGAFGQVAI
+141 GKSIPAIGKFAQVAI
-156 GAAKIWMGV
+156 GAAKILIGM

-170 ASSGLPLLVGTKL
+170 VSSGIPFLVGTKL

-264 HVGGLSFERVNVN
+264 HVGGLSFDRVNVN
-277 LQQLLGQAV
+277 LQQLFGQAV

-381 YSWLSDKIVSWV
+381 YSWLSDKIVNWI
-393 SNIDVEKFGKK
+393 SNIDVNKVG
-404 LESFVTE
+404 
-411 LSVLT
+411 
-416 SSIGPLVA
+416 A
-424 KLVEWIND
+424 KLDQFILELDTFASAIQTIAN
-432 LTGLSK
+432 TIGSIANGIS
-438 EKFPEVTL
+438 F
-446 GPDGQ
+446 
-451 VIYTGKKIKG
+451 
-461 AEGQKQEADINLAAK
+461 GQKQYGKFDPETGGVRMTWGLSTDKNAALFTTMANNIAK
-476 KQIAANH
+476 KKAYGREV
-483 MPNMLSELMPK
+483 S
-494 LDSMGVK
+494 
-501 ISPDSLSAKLRDT
+501 
-514 ALINRIALTNE
+514 RIAE
-525 NFNKQHLDKEYSA
+525 FA
-538 YSLDSLYINNKW
+538 
-550 RAEHTEVPKRARS
+550 AKRAR
-563 REGKPGIGAGY
+563 EAGHGDIVQAAY
-574 DLYEADVY
+574 DKLNSNEFIDAFVG
-582 TPNREQMLANV
+582 TS
-593 MSYFAETHNR
+593 SYFNWRYTDDTKKIR
-603 EQFEK
+603 KPTLSK
-608 LFGGA
+608 LGIKA
-613 ADADAQQL
+613 I
-621 SDLSKG
+621 SDLFSAGLRGITGTGGRSTDPNAQTVSNLSQG

-647 SVENIEELGRKLE
+647 SVENIDELGRKLE

>member
-35 KDIHVKTAGGGYRRP
+35 KEINEKATAGYSKKK
-50 KLSEEDIIARSARKW
+50 KLTDEEIIARSARKW

-71 ERLNIGDRWH
+71 ERLNIGARWR

-99 NVFQK
+99 GVFQK

-119 FSGLRYNAVNLGKVF
+119 FSGLRYNMVNLGKVF

-141 GKAIPALGAFGQVAI
+141 GKSIPAIGKFAQVAI
-156 GAAKIWMGV
+156 GAAKILIGM

-170 ASSGLPLLVGTKL
+170 VSSGIPFLVGTKL

-264 HVGGLSFERVNVN
+264 HVGGLSFDRVNVN

-381 YSWLSDKIVSWV
+381 YSWLSDKIVNWI
-393 SNIDVEKFGKK
+393 SNIDVNKVG
-404 LESFVTE
+404 
-411 LSVLT
+411 
-416 SSIGPLVA
+416 A
-424 KLVEWIND
+424 KLDQFILELDTFASAIQTIAN
-432 LTGLSK
+432 TIGSIANGIS
-438 EKFPEVTL
+438 F
-446 GPDGQ
+446 
-451 VIYTGKKIKG
+451 
-461 AEGQKQEADINLAAK
+461 GQKQYGEFDPETGGVRMTWGLSTNKDAALFTTMANNIAK
-476 KQIAANH
+476 KKAYGREV
-483 MPNMLSELMPK
+483 S
-494 LDSMGVK
+494 
-501 ISPDSLSAKLRDT
+501 
-514 ALINRIALTNE
+514 RIAE
-525 NFNKQHLDKEYSA
+525 FA
-538 YSLDSLYINNKW
+538 
-550 RAEHTEVPKRARS
+550 AKRAR
-563 REGKPGIGAGY
+563 EAGHGDIVQAAY
-574 DLYEADVY
+574 DKLNSNEFIDAFVG
-582 TPNREQMLANV
+582 TS
-593 MSYFAETHNR
+593 SYFNWRYTDDTKKIR
-603 EQFEK
+603 KPTLSK
-608 LFGGA
+608 LGIKA
-613 ADADAQQL
+613 I
-621 SDLSKG
+621 SDLFSAGLRGITGTGGRSTDPNAQTVSNLSQG

-647 SVENIEELGRKLE
+647 SVENIDELGRKLE

>member
-1 MAGNMVYSIQLQLR
+1 MPGNMVYSIQLQLR

-35 KDIHVKTAGGGYRRP
+35 KDIHVRTAGNLPRRL
-50 KLSEEDIIARSARKW
+50 KLPEEDIIARSARKW

-71 ERLNIGDRWH
+71 ERLNIGARWH

-88 RFSQAGWQNGL
+88 RFSQAGWQNGMG
-99 NVFQK
+99 VFQK

-119 FSGLRYNAVNLGKVF
+119 FSGLRYNAVNLGKIF
-134 TSLTGVV
+134 TSLAGAA

-170 ASSGLPLLVGTKL
+170 ASSGLPLLVGTRM

-277 LQQLLGQAV
+277 LQQLLGQAA

-373 IAQANEKL
+373 IAQANEEL
-381 YSWLSDKIVSWV
+381 YSWLSDKIVNWI
-393 SNIDVEKFGKK
+393 SNIDVNKVG
-404 LESFVTE
+404 
-411 LSVLT
+411 
-416 SSIGPLVA
+416 A
-424 KLVEWIND
+424 KLDQFILELDTFASAIQTIAN
-432 LTGLSK
+432 TIGSIANGIS
-438 EKFPEVTL
+438 F
-446 GPDGQ
+446 
-451 VIYTGKKIKG
+451 
-461 AEGQKQEADINLAAK
+461 GQKQYGEFDPETGGVRMTWGLSTNKDAALFTTMANKIAK
-476 KQIAANH
+476 KKAYGREV
-483 MPNMLSELMPK
+483 S
-494 LDSMGVK
+494 
-501 ISPDSLSAKLRDT
+501 
-514 ALINRIALTNE
+514 RIAE
-525 NFNKQHLDKEYSA
+525 FA
-538 YSLDSLYINNKW
+538 
-550 RAEHTEVPKRARS
+550 AKRAR
-563 REGKPGIGAGY
+563 EAGHGDIVQAAY
-574 DLYEADVY
+574 DKLNSNEFIDAFVG
-582 TPNREQMLANV
+582 TS
-593 MSYFAETHNR
+593 SYFNWRYTDDTKKIR
-603 EQFEK
+603 KPTLSK
-608 LFGGA
+608 LGIKA
-613 ADADAQQL
+613 I
-621 SDLSKG
+621 SDLFPAGLRGITGTGGRSTDPNAQTVSNLSQG

-635 NKEIVDMDINIA
+635 NKEIVNMSVNIA

>member
-35 KDIHVKTAGGGYRRP
+35 KEINEKATAGYSKKK
-50 KLSEEDIIARSARKW
+50 KLTDEEIIARSARKW

-71 ERLNIGDRWH
+71 ERLNIGARWH

-99 NVFQK
+99 GVFQK
-104 RVKTFQDSFFNNVSS
+104 RVKTFQNSFFNNVSS

-170 ASSGLPLLVGTKL
+170 ASSGLPLLIGTKL

-264 HVGGLSFERVNVN
+264 HVGGLSFDRVNRN
-277 LQQLLGQAV
+277 IQQLLAMAV
-286 PSIRDIRELVG
+286 PNSRDLNELTT
-297 QAPFIG
+297 QAPYIG

-381 YSWLSDKIVSWV
+381 YSWLGDKIVSWV

-461 AEGQKQEADINLAAK
+461 AEGKKQEEDTKLAAR
-476 KQIAANH
+476 KQIAAKYL
-483 MPNMLSELMPK
+483 PDMLPELTPK
-494 LDSMGVK
+494 LDSLGVN

-525 NFNKQHLDKEYSA
+525 NFNKQHLEGVKRIRES
-538 YSLDSLYINNKW
+538 DSLFVANKY
-550 RAEHTEVPKRARS
+550 RAAHRPLSDSLRDI
-563 REGKPGIGAGY
+563 PGIGNFY
-574 DLYEADVY
+574 PYNKLRPADVY

-593 MSYFAETHNR
+593 MSYFAETLNR

-613 ADADAQQL
+613 ADDYNKDM

>member
-35 KDIHVKTAGGGYRRP
+35 KEINEKATAGYSKKK
-50 KLSEEDIIARSARKW
+50 KLTDEEIIARSARKW

-71 ERLNIGDRWH
+71 ERLNIGARWH
-81 LRQFGQW
+81 LRQLGQW

-99 NVFQK
+99 GVFQK

-119 FSGLRYNAVNLGKVF
+119 FSGLRYNAVNLGKTF
-134 TSLTGVV
+134 TSLAGAA

-156 GAAKIWMGV
+156 GATKIWMGV

-170 ASSGLPLLVGTKL
+170 ASSGLPLLVGTRM

-220 AAEYGFSRVGM
+220 ATEYGFSRVGM

-258 VVGKIA
+258 IVGKIA

-381 YSWLSDKIVSWV
+381 YSWLSDKIVNWI
-393 SNIDVEKFGKK
+393 SNIDVNKVG
-404 LESFVTE
+404 
-411 LSVLT
+411 
-416 SSIGPLVA
+416 A
-424 KLVEWIND
+424 KLDQFILELDTFASAIRTIAN
-432 LTGLSK
+432 TIGSAANGIS
-438 EKFPEVTL
+438 F
-446 GPDGQ
+446 
-451 VIYTGKKIKG
+451 
-461 AEGQKQEADINLAAK
+461 GQKQYGEFDPETGGVRMTWGLSTNKDAALFTTMANNIAK
-476 KQIAANH
+476 KKAYGREV
-483 MPNMLSELMPK
+483 S
-494 LDSMGVK
+494 
-501 ISPDSLSAKLRDT
+501 
-514 ALINRIALTNE
+514 RIAE
-525 NFNKQHLDKEYSA
+525 FA
-538 YSLDSLYINNKW
+538 
-550 RAEHTEVPKRARS
+550 AKRAR
-563 REGKPGIGAGY
+563 EAGHGDIVQAAY
-574 DLYEADVY
+574 DKLNSNEFIDAFVG
-582 TPNREQMLANV
+582 TS
-593 MSYFAETHNR
+593 SYFNWLYTDDTKKIR
-603 EQFEK
+603 KPTLSK
-608 LFGGA
+608 LGIKA
-613 ADADAQQL
+613 I
-621 SDLSKG
+621 SDLFPAGLRGITGTGGRSTDPNAQTVSNLSQG

-647 SVENIEELGRKLE
+647 SVENIDELGRKLE

>member
-1 MAGNMVYSIQLQLR
+1 MVYSIQLQLR

-35 KDIHVKTAGGGYRRP
+35 KEINEKATAGYSKKK
-50 KLSEEDIIARSARKW
+50 KLTDEEIIARSARKW

-71 ERLNIGDRWH
+71 ERLNIGARWH

-99 NVFQK
+99 GVFQK
-104 RVKTFQDSFFNNVSS
+104 RVKTFQNSFFNNVSS
-119 FSGLRYNAVNLGKVF
+119 FSGLRYNMVNLGKVF

-141 GKAIPALGAFGQVAI
+141 GKSIPAIGKFAQVAI
-156 GAAKIWMGV
+156 GAAKILIGM

-170 ASSGLPLLVGTKL
+170 VSSGIPFLVGTKL

-239 GLNVDGKKLTPE
+239 DLNVDGKKLTPE

-264 HVGGLSFERVNVN
+264 HVGGLSFDRVNRN
-277 LQQLLGQAV
+277 IQQLLAMAV
-286 PSIRDIRELVG
+286 PNSRDLNELTT
-297 QAPFIG
+297 QAPYIG

-335 FNELVESH
+335 FNKLVESH

-373 IAQANEKL
+373 IAKANEKL
-381 YSWLSDKIVSWV
+381 YSWLSDKIVNWI
-393 SNIDVEKFGKK
+393 SNIDVNKVG
-404 LESFVTE
+404 
-411 LSVLT
+411 
-416 SSIGPLVA
+416 A
-424 KLVEWIND
+424 KLDQFILELDTFASAIQTIAN
-432 LTGLSK
+432 TIGSIANGIS
-438 EKFPEVTL
+438 F
-446 GPDGQ
+446 
-451 VIYTGKKIKG
+451 
-461 AEGQKQEADINLAAK
+461 GQKQYGEFDPETGGVRMTWGLSTNKDAALFMTMANNIAK
-476 KQIAANH
+476 KKAYGREV
-483 MPNMLSELMPK
+483 S
-494 LDSMGVK
+494 
-501 ISPDSLSAKLRDT
+501 
-514 ALINRIALTNE
+514 RIAE
-525 NFNKQHLDKEYSA
+525 FA
-538 YSLDSLYINNKW
+538 
-550 RAEHTEVPKRARS
+550 AKRAR
-563 REGKPGIGAGY
+563 EAGHGDIVQAAY
-574 DLYEADVY
+574 DKLNSNEFIDAFVG
-582 TPNREQMLANV
+582 TS
-593 MSYFAETHNR
+593 SYFNWWYTDDTKKIR
-603 EQFEK
+603 KPTLSK
-608 LFGGA
+608 LGIKA
-613 ADADAQQL
+613 I
-621 SDLSKG
+621 SDLFSAGLRGITGMGGRSTDPNAQTVSNLSQG

>member
-35 KDIHVKTAGGGYRRP
+35 KEINEKATAGYSKKK
-50 KLSEEDIIARSARKW
+50 KLTDEEIIARSARKW

-71 ERLNIGDRWH
+71 ERLNIGARWH

-99 NVFQK
+99 SVFQK

-170 ASSGLPLLVGTKL
+170 ASSGLPLLVGTRM

-381 YSWLSDKIVSWV
+381 YRWLGDKIVSWV
-393 SNIDVEKFGKK
+393 SNIDVDAVG
-404 LESFVTE
+404 V
-411 LSVLT
+411 
-416 SSIGPLVA
+416 
-424 KLVEWIND
+424 
-432 LTGLSK
+432 
-438 EKFPEVTL
+438 
-446 GPDGQ
+446 
-451 VIYTGKKIKG
+451 
-461 AEGQKQEADINLAAK
+461 
-476 KQIAANH
+476 
-483 MPNMLSELMPK
+483 K
-494 LDSMGVK
+494 LDSFIK
-501 ISPDSLSAKLRDT
+501 
-514 ALINRIALTNE
+514 E
-525 NFNKQHLDKEYSA
+525 LDKFA
-538 YSLDSLYINNKW
+538 NAIGYIAN
-550 RAEHTEVPKRARS
+550 
-563 REGKPGIGAGY
+563 GIGATVDFIKSSLDKLPLRNIGNGSKLLPEIPNYIPASSPSGTYTTEYNWLNKPKTKKTLDPQKEVANLYNKAKAEWEIDRY
-574 DLYEADVY
+574 DSVRVSKLIEKTFHSMSKDSIAKN
-582 TPNREQMLANV
+582 TATALANIWTGRDSLL
-593 MSYFAETHNR
+593 MQMPSNRIPIKNYFGSEENSTVPETIGWVLD
-603 EQFEK
+603 FEK
-608 LFGGA
+608 ILNNFKKIITPKRDIDSIFGGA
-613 ADADAQQL
+613 ADADAEKIKN
-621 SDLSKG
+621 LSKG
-627 SKSVFINF
+627 SKAIFINF
-635 NKEIVDMDINIA
+635 NKEIVNMSVNIA

>member
-1 MAGNMVYSIQLQLR
+1 MVYSIQLQLR

-35 KDIHVKTAGGGYRRP
+35 KEINEKATAGYSKKK
-50 KLSEEDIIARSARKW
+50 KLTDEEIIARSARKW

-71 ERLNIGDRWH
+71 ERLNIGARWR

-99 NVFQK
+99 GVFQK

-119 FSGLRYNAVNLGKVF
+119 FSGLRYNMVNLGKVF

-141 GKAIPALGAFGQVAI
+141 GKSIPAIGKFAQVAI
-156 GAAKIWMGV
+156 GAAKILIGM

-170 ASSGLPLLVGTKL
+170 VSSGIPFLVGTKL

-206 GGNYQATLNRATQL
+206 GGNYRATLNRATQL

-264 HVGGLSFERVNVN
+264 HVGGLSFDRVNRN
-277 LQQLLGQAV
+277 IQQLLAMAV
-286 PSIRDIRELVG
+286 PNSRDLNELAT
-297 QAPFIG
+297 QAPYIG

-381 YSWLSDKIVSWV
+381 YSWLSDKIVNWI
-393 SNIDVEKFGKK
+393 SNIDVNKVG
-404 LESFVTE
+404 
-411 LSVLT
+411 
-416 SSIGPLVA
+416 A
-424 KLVEWIND
+424 KLDQFILELDTFASAIQTIAN
-432 LTGLSK
+432 TIGSIANGIS
-438 EKFPEVTL
+438 F
-446 GPDGQ
+446 
-451 VIYTGKKIKG
+451 
-461 AEGQKQEADINLAAK
+461 GQKQYGEFDPETGGVRMTWGLSTNKDAALFTTMANNIAK
-476 KQIAANH
+476 KKAYGREV
-483 MPNMLSELMPK
+483 S
-494 LDSMGVK
+494 
-501 ISPDSLSAKLRDT
+501 
-514 ALINRIALTNE
+514 RIAE
-525 NFNKQHLDKEYSA
+525 FA
-538 YSLDSLYINNKW
+538 
-550 RAEHTEVPKRARS
+550 AKRAR
-563 REGKPGIGAGY
+563 EAGHGDIVQAAY
-574 DLYEADVY
+574 DKLNSNEFIDAFVG
-582 TPNREQMLANV
+582 TS
-593 MSYFAETHNR
+593 SYFNWRYTDDTKKIR
-603 EQFEK
+603 KPTLSK
-608 LFGGA
+608 LGIKA
-613 ADADAQQL
+613 I
-621 SDLSKG
+621 SDLFSAGLRGITGTGGRSTDPNAQTVSNLSQG

-647 SVENIEELGRKLE
+647 SVENIDELGRKLE

>member
-35 KDIHVKTAGGGYRRP
+35 KEINEKATAGYSKKK
-50 KLSEEDIIARSARKW
+50 KLTDEEIIARSARKW

-71 ERLNIGDRWH
+71 ERLNIGARWR

-99 NVFQK
+99 GVFQK

-119 FSGLRYNAVNLGKVF
+119 FSGLRYNMVNLGKVF

-141 GKAIPALGAFGQVAI
+141 GKSIPAIGKFAQVAI
-156 GAAKIWMGV
+156 GAAKILIGM

-170 ASSGLPLLVGTKL
+170 VSSGIPFLVGTKL

-264 HVGGLSFERVNVN
+264 HVGGLSFDRVNRN
-277 LQQLLGQAV
+277 IQQLLAMAV
-286 PSIRDIRELVG
+286 PNSRDLNELTT
-297 QAPFIG
+297 QAPYIG

-381 YSWLSDKIVSWV
+381 YSWLSDKIVNWI
-393 SNIDVEKFGKK
+393 SNIDVNKVG
-404 LESFVTE
+404 
-411 LSVLT
+411 
-416 SSIGPLVA
+416 A
-424 KLVEWIND
+424 KLDQFILELDTFASAIQTIAN
-432 LTGLSK
+432 TIGSTANGIS
-438 EKFPEVTL
+438 F
-446 GPDGQ
+446 
-451 VIYTGKKIKG
+451 
-461 AEGQKQEADINLAAK
+461 GQKQYGEFDPETGGVRMTWGLSTNKDAALFTTMANNIAK
-476 KQIAANH
+476 KKAYGREV
-483 MPNMLSELMPK
+483 S
-494 LDSMGVK
+494 
-501 ISPDSLSAKLRDT
+501 
-514 ALINRIALTNE
+514 RIAE
-525 NFNKQHLDKEYSA
+525 FA
-538 YSLDSLYINNKW
+538 
-550 RAEHTEVPKRARS
+550 AKRAR
-563 REGKPGIGAGY
+563 EAGHGDIVQAAY
-574 DLYEADVY
+574 DKLNSNEFIDAFVG
-582 TPNREQMLANV
+582 TS
-593 MSYFAETHNR
+593 SYFNWRYTDDTKKIR
-603 EQFEK
+603 KPTLSK
-608 LFGGA
+608 LGIKA
-613 ADADAQQL
+613 I
-621 SDLSKG
+621 SDLFPAGLRGITGTGGRSTDPNAQTVSNLSQG

>member
-35 KDIHVKTAGGGYRRP
+35 KEINEKATAGYSKKK
-50 KLSEEDIIARSARKW
+50 KLTDEEIIARSARKW

-71 ERLNIGDRWH
+71 ERLTIGARWH

-99 NVFQK
+99 SVFKK

-119 FSGLRYNAVNLGKVF
+119 FSGLRYNAVNLGKTF
-134 TSLTGVV
+134 TSLAGAA
-141 GKAIPALGAFGQVAI
+141 GKAIPTLGSFSQVAI
-156 GAAKIWMGV
+156 GAAKILMGV

-170 ASSGLPLLVGTKL
+170 ASSGLPLLVGTRM

-239 GLNVDGKKLTPE
+239 GLNVDGKKLTPG

-277 LQQLLGQAV
+277 LQQLLGQAA

-361 RIADGLS
+361 RIADDLS

-381 YSWLSDKIVSWV
+381 YSWLSDKIVNWI
-393 SNIDVEKFGKK
+393 SNIDVNKVG
-404 LESFVTE
+404 
-411 LSVLT
+411 
-416 SSIGPLVA
+416 A
-424 KLVEWIND
+424 KLDQFILELDTFASAIRTIANTIGSIANGISFGPKQYGEFD
-432 LTGLSK
+432 PETGGVRMTWGLRTDK
-438 EKFPEVTL
+438 DAALFTTMANN
-446 GPDGQ
+446 
-451 VIYTGKKIKG
+451 I
-461 AEGQKQEADINLAAK
+461 AK
-476 KQIAANH
+476 KKAYGREV
-483 MPNMLSELMPK
+483 S
-494 LDSMGVK
+494 
-501 ISPDSLSAKLRDT
+501 
-514 ALINRIALTNE
+514 RIAE
-525 NFNKQHLDKEYSA
+525 FA
-538 YSLDSLYINNKW
+538 
-550 RAEHTEVPKRARS
+550 AKRAR
-563 REGKPGIGAGY
+563 EAGHGDIVQAAY
-574 DLYEADVY
+574 DKLNSNEFIDAFVG
-582 TPNREQMLANV
+582 TS
-593 MSYFAETHNR
+593 SYFNWRYTDDTKKIR
-603 EQFEK
+603 KPTLSK
-608 LFGGA
+608 LGIKA
-613 ADADAQQL
+613 I
-621 SDLSKG
+621 SDLFPAGLRGITGTGGRSTDPNAQTVSNLSQG
-627 SKSVFINF
+627 SKSIFINF

-647 SVENIEELGRKLE
+647 SVENIDELGRKLE

>member
-35 KDIHVKTAGGGYRRP
+35 KEINEKATAGYSKKK
-50 KLSEEDIIARSARKW
+50 KLTDEEIIARSARKW

-71 ERLNIGDRWH
+71 ERLNIGARWR

-99 NVFQK
+99 GVFQK

-119 FSGLRYNAVNLGKVF
+119 FSGLRYNMVNLGKVF

-141 GKAIPALGAFGQVAI
+141 GKSIPAIGKFAQVAI
-156 GAAKIWMGV
+156 GAAKILIGM

-170 ASSGLPLLVGTKL
+170 VSSGIPFLVGTKL

-264 HVGGLSFERVNVN
+264 HVGGLSFDRVNAN
-277 LQQLLGQAV
+277 LQQLFGQAV

-297 QAPFIG
+297 HAPFIG

-381 YSWLSDKIVSWV
+381 YSWLSDKIVNWI
-393 SNIDVEKFGKK
+393 SNIDVNKVG
-404 LESFVTE
+404 
-411 LSVLT
+411 
-416 SSIGPLVA
+416 A
-424 KLVEWIND
+424 KLDQFILELDTFASAIQTIAN
-432 LTGLSK
+432 TIGSIANGIS
-438 EKFPEVTL
+438 F
-446 GPDGQ
+446 
-451 VIYTGKKIKG
+451 
-461 AEGQKQEADINLAAK
+461 GQKQYGEFDPETGGVRMTWGLSTNKDAALFTTMANNIAK
-476 KQIAANH
+476 KKAYGREV
-483 MPNMLSELMPK
+483 S
-494 LDSMGVK
+494 
-501 ISPDSLSAKLRDT
+501 
-514 ALINRIALTNE
+514 RIAE
-525 NFNKQHLDKEYSA
+525 FA
-538 YSLDSLYINNKW
+538 
-550 RAEHTEVPKRARS
+550 AKRAR
-563 REGKPGIGAGY
+563 EAGHGDIVQAAY
-574 DLYEADVY
+574 DKLNSNEFIDAFVG
-582 TPNREQMLANV
+582 TS
-593 MSYFAETHNR
+593 SYFNWRDTDDTKKIR
-603 EQFEK
+603 KPTLSK
-608 LFGGA
+608 LGIKA
-613 ADADAQQL
+613 I
-621 SDLSKG
+621 SDLFSAGLRGITGTGGRSTDPNAQTVSNLSQG

-647 SVENIEELGRKLE
+647 SVENIDELGRKLE

>member
-1 MAGNMVYSIQLQLR
+1 MVYSIQLQLR

-26 KLGTLKKAA
+26 KLGMLKKAA
-35 KDIHVKTAGGGYRRP
+35 KEINEKATAGYSKKK
-50 KLSEEDIIARSARKW
+50 KLTDEEIIARSARKW

-71 ERLNIGDRWH
+71 ERLNIGARWH

-99 NVFQK
+99 SVFQK

-119 FSGLRYNAVNLGKVF
+119 FSGLRYNMVNLGKVF

-141 GKAIPALGAFGQVAI
+141 GKSIPTLGKFAQVAI
-156 GAAKIWMGV
+156 GAAKIWLGA

-183 LNSNNMAEA
+183 LNSNNMSEA

-264 HVGGLSFERVNVN
+264 HVGGLSFDRVNRN
-277 LQQLLGQAV
+277 IQQLLAMAV
-286 PSIRDIRELVG
+286 PNSRDLNELTT
-297 QAPFIG
+297 QAPYIG

-313 GVQGDYRDWLKNKSN
+313 GGRGDYRVWLKNKSN

-381 YSWLSDKIVSWV
+381 YSWLGDKIVNWI
-393 SNIDVEKFGKK
+393 SNIDVNKVG
-404 LESFVTE
+404 
-411 LSVLT
+411 
-416 SSIGPLVA
+416 A
-424 KLVEWIND
+424 KLDQFILELDTFASAIQTIAN
-432 LTGLSK
+432 TIGSIANGIS
-438 EKFPEVTL
+438 F
-446 GPDGQ
+446 
-451 VIYTGKKIKG
+451 
-461 AEGQKQEADINLAAK
+461 GQKQYGEFDPETGGVRMTWGLSTNKDASLFTTMANNIAK
-476 KQIAANH
+476 KKAYGREV
-483 MPNMLSELMPK
+483 S
-494 LDSMGVK
+494 
-501 ISPDSLSAKLRDT
+501 
-514 ALINRIALTNE
+514 RIAE
-525 NFNKQHLDKEYSA
+525 FA
-538 YSLDSLYINNKW
+538 
-550 RAEHTEVPKRARS
+550 AKRAREAGHGDIVQAAYDKLNS
-563 REGKPGIGAGY
+563 NEFIDAFVGKS
-574 DLYEADVY
+574 
-582 TPNREQMLANV
+582 
-593 MSYFAETHNR
+593 SYFNWGYTDDTKKIR
-603 EQFEK
+603 KPTLSK
-608 LFGGA
+608 LGIKAISDLFSAGLRGITGTGGRST
-613 ADADAQQL
+613 DPNAQTV

-635 NKEIVDMDINIA
+635 NKEIVNMPVNIA

>member
-1 MAGNMVYSIQLQLR
+1 MASNMVYSIKLQLR

-26 KLGTLKKAA
+26 QLGTLKKAA
-35 KDIHVKTAGGGYRRP
+35 KDIHVKTAGGGYRRLQLP
-50 KLSEEDIIARSARKW
+50 EEAIIARSARKW

-71 ERLNIGDRWH
+71 ERLNIGARWH

-104 RVKTFQDSFFNNVSS
+104 RIKTFQDSFFNNVSS

-134 TSLTGVV
+134 TSLAGAA
-141 GKAIPALGAFGQVAI
+141 GKAIPALGTFAQVGK

-165 HAWRL
+165 HGWRL
-170 ASSGLPLLVGTKL
+170 ASSGLPLLVGTRL

-264 HVGGLSFERVNVN
+264 HVGGLSFDRVNRN
-277 LQQLLGQAV
+277 IQQLLAMAV
-286 PSIRDIRELVG
+286 PNSRDLNELTT
-297 QAPFIG
+297 QAPYIG

-313 GVQGDYRDWLKNKSN
+313 GGRGDYRVWLKNKSN

-381 YSWLSDKIVSWV
+381 YSWLGDKIVSWV
-393 SNIDVEKFGKK
+393 NNIDVDAVK
-404 LESFVTE
+404 V
-411 LSVLT
+411 
-416 SSIGPLVA
+416 
-424 KLVEWIND
+424 
-432 LTGLSK
+432 
-438 EKFPEVTL
+438 
-446 GPDGQ
+446 
-451 VIYTGKKIKG
+451 
-461 AEGQKQEADINLAAK
+461 
-476 KQIAANH
+476 
-483 MPNMLSELMPK
+483 K
-494 LDSMGVK
+494 LDSFIRELNRFANIIGGIAKGIGTTV
-501 ISPDSLSAKLRDT
+501 DLLSGGPRPTWSYDPATGTTHKEWIVGTRDD
-514 ALINRIALTNE
+514 ADERAAQS
-525 NFNKQHLDKEYSA
+525 NKNSA
-538 YSLDSLYINNKW
+538 FSTYINNIDGIVNQYALWAKILNKKFDKSLAYRIFNAPDFIQKFTANESNFRWDPIKWGKKW
-550 RAEHTEVPKRARS
+550 RGDWFFDGVIPTILMGREDDKNNPTEYKTTISQTGFKNLWAALS
-563 REGKPGIGAGY
+563 GAMAQQKHK
-574 DLYEADVY
+574 DAWKA
-582 TPNREQMLANV
+582 Q
-593 MSYFAETHNR
+593 
-603 EQFEK
+603 
-608 LFGGA
+608 
-613 ADADAQQL
+613 ADAAAKQL

-627 SKSVFINF
+627 SKSIFINF
-635 NKEIVDMDINIA
+635 NKEIVNMPVNIA

>member
-35 KDIHVKTAGGGYRRP
+35 KEINEKATAGYSKKK
-50 KLSEEDIIARSARKW
+50 KLTDEEIIARSARKW

-71 ERLNIGDRWH
+71 ERLNIGARWH

-99 NVFQK
+99 DVFQK

-119 FSGLRYNAVNLGKVF
+119 FSGLRYNAVNLGKTF
-134 TSLTGVV
+134 TSLAGAA

-170 ASSGLPLLVGTKL
+170 ASSGLPLLVGTRM

-277 LQQLLGQAV
+277 LQQLLGQAA

-381 YSWLSDKIVSWV
+381 YSWLSDKIVNWI
-393 SNIDVEKFGKK
+393 SNIDVNKVG
-404 LESFVTE
+404 
-411 LSVLT
+411 
-416 SSIGPLVA
+416 A
-424 KLVEWIND
+424 KLDQFILELDTFASAIQTIANTIGSTANGISFGPKQYGEFDPETGGVRMTW
-432 LTGLSK
+432 GLSTNK
-438 EKFPEVTL
+438 DAALFTTMANN
-446 GPDGQ
+446 
-451 VIYTGKKIKG
+451 I
-461 AEGQKQEADINLAAK
+461 AK
-476 KQIAANH
+476 KKAYGREV
-483 MPNMLSELMPK
+483 S
-494 LDSMGVK
+494 
-501 ISPDSLSAKLRDT
+501 
-514 ALINRIALTNE
+514 RIAE
-525 NFNKQHLDKEYSA
+525 FA
-538 YSLDSLYINNKW
+538 
-550 RAEHTEVPKRARS
+550 AKRAR
-563 REGKPGIGAGY
+563 EAGHGDIVQAAY
-574 DLYEADVY
+574 DKLNSNEFIDAFVG
-582 TPNREQMLANV
+582 TS
-593 MSYFAETHNR
+593 SYFNWRYTDDTKKIR
-603 EQFEK
+603 KPTLSK
-608 LFGGA
+608 LGIKA
-613 ADADAQQL
+613 I
-621 SDLSKG
+621 SDLFPAGLRGITGTGGRSTDPNAQTVSNLSQG
-627 SKSVFINF
+627 SKSIFINF

-647 SVENIEELGRKLE
+647 SVENIDELGRKLE

>member
-35 KDIHVKTAGGGYRRP
+35 KEINEKATAGYSKKK
-50 KLSEEDIIARSARKW
+50 KLTDEEIIARSARKW

-71 ERLNIGDRWH
+71 ERLNIGARWH

-99 NVFQK
+99 DVFQK

-119 FSGLRYNAVNLGKVF
+119 FSGLRYNAVNLGKTF
-134 TSLTGVV
+134 TSLAGAA

-170 ASSGLPLLVGTKL
+170 ASSGLPLLVGTRM

-264 HVGGLSFERVNVN
+264 HVGGLSFEPVNVN
-277 LQQLLGQAV
+277 LQQLLGQAA

-381 YSWLSDKIVSWV
+381 YSWLSDKLVSWV
-393 SNIDVEKFGKK
+393 SNIDVNKVG
-404 LESFVTE
+404 
-411 LSVLT
+411 
-416 SSIGPLVA
+416 A
-424 KLVEWIND
+424 KLDQFILELDTFASAIQTIANTIGSTANGISFGPKQYGEFDPETGGVRMTW
-432 LTGLSK
+432 GLSTNK
-438 EKFPEVTL
+438 DAALFTTMANN
-446 GPDGQ
+446 
-451 VIYTGKKIKG
+451 I
-461 AEGQKQEADINLAAK
+461 AK
-476 KQIAANH
+476 KKAYGREV
-483 MPNMLSELMPK
+483 S
-494 LDSMGVK
+494 
-501 ISPDSLSAKLRDT
+501 
-514 ALINRIALTNE
+514 RIAE
-525 NFNKQHLDKEYSA
+525 FA
-538 YSLDSLYINNKW
+538 
-550 RAEHTEVPKRARS
+550 AKRAR
-563 REGKPGIGAGY
+563 EAGHGDIVQAAY
-574 DLYEADVY
+574 DKLNSNEFIDAFVG
-582 TPNREQMLANV
+582 TS
-593 MSYFAETHNR
+593 SYFNWRYTDDTKKIR
-603 EQFEK
+603 KPTLSK
-608 LFGGA
+608 LGIKA
-613 ADADAQQL
+613 I
-621 SDLSKG
+621 SDLFPAGLRGITGTGGRSTDPNAQTVSNLSQG
-627 SKSVFINF
+627 SKSIFINF

-647 SVENIEELGRKLE
+647 SVENIDELGRKLE

>member
-35 KDIHVKTAGGGYRRP
+35 KEINEKATAGYSKKK
-50 KLSEEDIIARSARKW
+50 KLTDEEIIARSARKW

-71 ERLNIGDRWH
+71 ERLNIGARWH

-99 NVFQK
+99 GVFQK
-104 RVKTFQDSFFNNVSS
+104 RVKTFQESFFNNVSS
-119 FSGLRYNAVNLGKVF
+119 FSGLRYNAVNLGKTF
-134 TSLTGVV
+134 TSLAGAA
-141 GKAIPALGAFGQVAI
+141 GKAIPALGAFGHVAI

-170 ASSGLPLLVGTKL
+170 ASSGLPLLVGTRM

-192 ASNLMQ
+192 GSNLMQ

-361 RIADGLS
+361 RIADDLS

-381 YSWLSDKIVSWV
+381 YSWLSDKIVNWI
-393 SNIDVEKFGKK
+393 SNIDVNKVG
-404 LESFVTE
+404 
-411 LSVLT
+411 
-416 SSIGPLVA
+416 A
-424 KLVEWIND
+424 KLDQFILELDTFASAIQTIANTIGSTANGISFGPKQYGEFDPETGGVRMTW
-432 LTGLSK
+432 GLSTNK
-438 EKFPEVTL
+438 DAALFTTMANN
-446 GPDGQ
+446 
-451 VIYTGKKIKG
+451 I
-461 AEGQKQEADINLAAK
+461 AK
-476 KQIAANH
+476 KKAYGREV
-483 MPNMLSELMPK
+483 S
-494 LDSMGVK
+494 
-501 ISPDSLSAKLRDT
+501 
-514 ALINRIALTNE
+514 RIAE
-525 NFNKQHLDKEYSA
+525 FA
-538 YSLDSLYINNKW
+538 
-550 RAEHTEVPKRARS
+550 AKRAR
-563 REGKPGIGAGY
+563 EAGHGDIVQAAY
-574 DLYEADVY
+574 DKLNSNEFIDAFVG
-582 TPNREQMLANV
+582 TS
-593 MSYFAETHNR
+593 SYFNWRYTDDTKKIR
-603 EQFEK
+603 KPTLSK
-608 LFGGA
+608 LGIKA
-613 ADADAQQL
+613 I
-621 SDLSKG
+621 SDLFPAGLRGITGTGGRSTDPNAQTVSNLSQG

-647 SVENIEELGRKLE
+647 SVENIDELGRKLE

>member
-35 KDIHVKTAGGGYRRP
+35 KEINEKATAGYSKKK
-50 KLSEEDIIARSARKW
+50 KLTDEEIIARSARKW

-71 ERLNIGDRWH
+71 ERLNIGARWH

-99 NVFQK
+99 GVFQK
-104 RVKTFQDSFFNNVSS
+104 RVKTFQESFFNNVSS
-119 FSGLRYNAVNLGKVF
+119 FSGLRYNAVNLGKTF
-134 TSLTGVV
+134 TSLAGAA
-141 GKAIPALGAFGQVAI
+141 GKAIPALGAFGHVAI

-170 ASSGLPLLVGTKL
+170 ASSGLPLLVGTRM

-361 RIADGLS
+361 RIADDLS

-381 YSWLSDKIVSWV
+381 YSWLSDKIVNWI
-393 SNIDVEKFGKK
+393 SNIDVNKVG
-404 LESFVTE
+404 
-411 LSVLT
+411 
-416 SSIGPLVA
+416 A
-424 KLVEWIND
+424 KLDQFILELDTFASAIQTIANTIGSTANGISFGPKQYGEFDPETGGVRMTW
-432 LTGLSK
+432 GLSTNK
-438 EKFPEVTL
+438 DAALFTTMANN
-446 GPDGQ
+446 
-451 VIYTGKKIKG
+451 I
-461 AEGQKQEADINLAAK
+461 AK
-476 KQIAANH
+476 KKAYGREV
-483 MPNMLSELMPK
+483 S
-494 LDSMGVK
+494 
-501 ISPDSLSAKLRDT
+501 
-514 ALINRIALTNE
+514 RIAE
-525 NFNKQHLDKEYSA
+525 FA
-538 YSLDSLYINNKW
+538 
-550 RAEHTEVPKRARS
+550 AKRAR
-563 REGKPGIGAGY
+563 EAGHGDIVQAAY
-574 DLYEADVY
+574 DKLNSNEFIDAFVG
-582 TPNREQMLANV
+582 TS
-593 MSYFAETHNR
+593 SYFNWRYTDDTKKIR
-603 EQFEK
+603 KPTLSK
-608 LFGGA
+608 LGIKA
-613 ADADAQQL
+613 I
-621 SDLSKG
+621 SDLFPAGLRGITGTGGRSTDPNAQTVSNLSQG

-647 SVENIEELGRKLE
+647 SVENIDELGRKLE